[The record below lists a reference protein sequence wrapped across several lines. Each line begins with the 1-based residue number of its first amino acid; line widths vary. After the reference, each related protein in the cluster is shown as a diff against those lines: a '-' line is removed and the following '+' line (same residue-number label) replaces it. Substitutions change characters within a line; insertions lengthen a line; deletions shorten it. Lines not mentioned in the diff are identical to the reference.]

1 MMRSLLSTFVSVM
14 LGAGL
19 AFASAAQEVTG
30 SLENQDVP
38 VSKPS
43 GTASGYPPTGGKG
56 PGSGRSYQ
64 QGTAGPDQGSPNY
77 RGGRGTEP
85 APTIDPATP
94 DATQGA
100 GPASV
105 TPPPAIPGP
114 YSNAPGT
121 GSTHYRGRGYPSSG
135 GRGYGYGRGTSAAMD
150 MAIRVTVAWVAGNI
164 PITGSL
170 AIPPAIP
177 PNRPQA
183 IRPPPP
189 NRQV

>member
-121 GSTHYRGRGYPSSG
+121 GSTHYRGRGYPYSG
-135 GRGYGYGRGTSAAMD
+135 GRGHGYGRHQRGYGYGYPGYRGLGGGQYPHHRQFGNPPRYPAQPATSNPSTAAE
-150 MAIRVTVAWVAGNI
+150 
-164 PITGSL
+164 
-170 AIPPAIP
+170 
-177 PNRPQA
+177 
-183 IRPPPP
+183 
-189 NRQV
+189 